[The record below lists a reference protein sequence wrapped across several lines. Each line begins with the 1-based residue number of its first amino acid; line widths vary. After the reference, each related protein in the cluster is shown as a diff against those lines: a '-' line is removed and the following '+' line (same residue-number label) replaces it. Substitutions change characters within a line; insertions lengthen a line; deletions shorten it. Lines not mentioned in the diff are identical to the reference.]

1 MKTLIKKQTRRLR
14 VNLLNR
20 VLIASALLLLVTNY
34 SKAQSDSTKT
44 LFGPNMNIG
53 YVWGSEVKFNSIQDR
68 TGSLMGFYGGALINN
83 STLFGLAVGANFGHP
98 TVNYSYLGFMTQY
111 TYKPNSLV
119 HFSVQALISAASTKD
134 YEKEKSSLFDNFL
147 NTTGESFYFVEPGAN
162 LELNLRKDTRLV
174 LGLSYRYA
182 WDLNENS
189 SHVSITNVTNDDM
202 SGLNLNIGIKIGL
215 Y

>member
-20 VLIASALLLLVTNY
+20 VLIASALLVLVSNY

-44 LFGPNMNIG
+44 LFGPDMNIG
-53 YVWGSEVKFNSIQDR
+53 YVWGSEVKFNSIQNK

-83 STLFGLAVGANFGHP
+83 RTLFGLSVGANFGHP
-98 TVNYSYLGFMTQY
+98 TINYSYFGFITQY

-119 HFSVQALISAASTKD
+119 HVSAQVLVSAASTKD
-134 YEKEKSSLFDNFL
+134 YENGKTSLFDNFL

-162 LELNLRKDTRLV
+162 LELNLRKNTRLV

-189 SHVSITNVTNDDM
+189 LHVSKTNVTNEDM
-202 SGLNLNIGIKIGL
+202 SGLNINIGVKIGL

>member
-20 VLIASALLLLVTNY
+20 VLFATLLLVLVANY

-44 LFGPNMNIG
+44 LFESEMNIG
-53 YVWGSEVKFNSIQDR
+53 FAWGSEVKFNTIQNK
-68 TGSLMGFYGGALINN
+68 TGSLIGFYGGALVNK
-83 STLFGLAVGANFGHP
+83 SALFGLAVGANMGHP
-98 TVNYSYLGFMTQY
+98 TVNYSYLGFLTQY
-111 TYKPNSLV
+111 TYKPNNLV
-119 HFSVQALISAASTKD
+119 HFSAQALISVATTKD
-134 YEKEKSSLFDNFL
+134 YQKEKSSLLDNFL
-147 NTTGESFYFVEPGAN
+147 NTTGETFYFVEPGAN
-162 LELNLRKDTRLV
+162 MELNLRENIRLV

-189 SHVSITNVTNDDM
+189 PHVSKTNVTNADM
-202 SGLNLNIGIKIGL
+202 SGLNINVGVKIGL